1 MNISKTAMLVF
12 VAVSLLPGCARFNSV
27 SMTHPLGTSATM
39 VDRPFQNTRGTLT
52 AVVYVENPPVVL
64 DDSKTAFSE
73 LNPRYTFFNWFY
85 DSFAIFGKGINL
97 VVHSMIAEE
106 ARQLGISTASV
117 IYGNTF
123 LAKKGSYIEHMS
135 FDEAEMPKLIGVA
148 ARVGAT
154 HIIKGRWISGRRW
167 TEQVTRRT
175 EHQGLQIGNLFFFPY
190 AVTTIT
196 ESISFSSAKIE
207 CTVYEV
213 VRGQRL
219 FAREFEFYDEEI
231 LGGGQGFRRVGKINR
246 SLVESILN
254 EIEVQA
260 RQKEV
265 PQTENAS
272 TVRAYRSEAVI
283 FSKNE
288 RNRFEGDYIVY
299 PTLTSVERSGQVLK
313 FTVSF
318 ANPTE
323 AAMTI
328 SFARDSTGL
337 STLARNSTGEKFQA
351 SGSSESRDRIEIRA
365 GERKSFYFSVPT
377 RGSTFGAVNFGEIP
391 GTQY

>member
-1 MNISKTAMLVF
+1 M
-12 VAVSLLPGCARFNSV
+12 
-27 SMTHPLGTSATM
+27 
-39 VDRPFQNTRGTLT
+39 
-52 AVVYVENPPVVL
+52 
-64 DDSKTAFSE
+64 
-73 LNPRYTFFNWFY
+73 
-85 DSFAIFGKGINL
+85 
-97 VVHSMIAEE
+97 
-106 ARQLGISTASV
+106 
-117 IYGNTF
+117 
-123 LAKKGSYIEHMS
+123 
-135 FDEAEMPKLIGVA
+135 
-148 ARVGAT
+148 
-154 HIIKGRWISGRRW
+154 
-167 TEQVTRRT
+167 
-175 EHQGLQIGNLFFFPY
+175 
-190 AVTTIT
+190 TTIT